1 MIFSLFQKGKA
12 QRFNFS
18 FEQFTT
24 EDGLSHENI
33 TNLVKDKDGFLWI
46 GTTNGLNRFDGISF
60 KNFYSKPDNAASLPA
75 NYISGVTIDKRGFL
89 WIATSDGICRM
100 DTRS

>member
-1 MIFSLFQKGKA
+1 MIFSLFQKGQA